1 MVRATRGEFLG
12 KIAVDLERALRR
24 QAGSGASGHAEGRRI
39 ARGEGWSVSDVIC
52 TSGPNDRPFEEQHDG
67 ASIAVVVAG
76 TFQYRSPLGSS
87 VLTPGSLLLGHPGQ
101 CFECGHEHAAG
112 DRCIAFRYA
121 PHFFDEIAA
130 GRRLRASHVA
140 PVPDLSRLF
149 VRAAAGGA
157 LGSRIAWD
165 ELAVELAEA
174 ALRITSSKNASVL
187 PEPAALRRVTE
198 TVRRIEAEPGASWT
212 LTRLAAEARQ
222 SPYHYLRV
230 FRQVAGVTPHQFVLR
245 ARLRSAALQLVA
257 SDAKVIDVA
266 LDAGFGDVS
275 NFNASFRREFGAAP
289 RLFRSRALPFS
300 REDLENRRDANYAN
314 KGARTDKLF
323 QSEQR
328 L

>member
-1 MVRATRGEFLG
+1 MLRATGGEFLG
-12 KIAVDLERALRR
+12 KIAADLERVLRR
-24 QAGSGASGHAEGRRI
+24 QAGSGASGHATARRI
-39 ARGEGWSVSDVIC
+39 AGGEGWSVSDVIC
-52 TSGPNDRPFEEQHDG
+52 TSGPSDRPFEEQHEG

-87 VLTPGSLLLGHPGQ
+87 ALTPGSLLLGNPGQ

-121 PHFFDEIAA
+121 PHFFEEIAA
-130 GRRLRASHVA
+130 GRRLHTSHVA
-140 PVPDLSRLF
+140 PVPALSPLF

-157 LGSRIAWD
+157 LGASVAWE
-165 ELAVELAEA
+165 ELAVELADL
-174 ALRITSSKNASVL
+174 ALGLTSSKAESML

-198 TVRRIEAEPGASWT
+198 TVRRIEAEPGAPWT
-212 LTRLAAEARQ
+212 LARLAADARQ

-230 FRQVAGVTPHQFVLR
+230 FQQVTGVTPHQFVLR

-275 NFNASFRREFGAAP
+275 NFNAAFRREFGATP
-289 RLFRSRALPFS
+289 RAFRSSGIRAVGHGVD
-300 REDLENRRDANYAN
+300 R
-314 KGARTDKLF
+314 
-323 QSEQR
+323 
-328 L
+328 